1 MVSVQGDLPVAEVAD
16 SPGEADASN
25 HPSPEPPEPASRGKL
40 VELRNLTNRRLVI
53 RPDNGPL
60 LVIPPLDVL
69 PVAKEVLKNDVLCR
83 AQDARIVGW
92 QTNEER
98 ALSLDD
104 VFKWAAWGLL
114 ITFIGVV
121 GLTGSDTKDTSF
133 SLAVLAVGAVCLCIA
148 TGMAIA
154 YVGRLGNVF
163 SGVQRALGRLREMLF
178 FAAATLI
185 VLAFPAAFLYFGAN
199 VSRLYREAVEDPGV
213 NAQAVRLHE
222 AAAEKLVDLAI
233 QGLCIVG
240 ASVLP
245 IVLYF
250 VFDKVKLRTLRERFN
265 REVFRLDPGVL
276 TLADVQ
282 AKYGQVIDEV
292 YGRRSDNRLL
302 PGARSPILLAAAVI
316 TVGWSVALL
325 DTLVQHRTD
334 VFGSAPLTTL
344 LAPTPSAA
352 TYAFLGSYFYA
363 LNAVL
368 RGYVR
373 GDLRPKTYAEVAG
386 RIVGVV
392 VLAFVLERLTGALG
406 GEAGSAPLLVLAF
419 MAGIVPDTVLVRL
432 QETVQRVFGRSRVL
446 ARLAKTYESQPLT
459 DIEGIDIYDRARLG
473 SEGVTN
479 VEGLA
484 HHDLVDLLLRT
495 RIPATRLV
503 DWVDQ
508 AILRLHCE
516 FEREGDRGA
525 GHTHADS
532 LYERLRRHGIRT
544 ATDLEMAYAGA
555 LDRNEGDVF
564 LQIGD
569 GAGGAAH
576 PLRVLLDALVDDEWM
591 PNLRFWRLPCHQDP
605 PAELGLPEAF
615 ANDPTLAGMLATAN
629 LGPPWKR
636 DAPAV
641 CP

>member
-1 MVSVQGDLPVAEVAD
+1 MVSVPGDVSEAEAD
-16 SPGEADASN
+16 GRPGAGEAPNTPATE
-25 HPSPEPPEPASRGKL
+25 HPAPASRGKP
-40 VELRNLTNRRLVI
+40 VELRNLTNRRLVL
-53 RPDNGPL
+53 RMHEGQL

-69 PVAKEVLKNDVLCR
+69 PVARSVLEDEVLRR
-83 AQDARIVGW
+83 AQEARILGW

-104 VFKWAAWGLL
+104 IFKWAGWGLL
-114 ITFIGVV
+114 IAFIGVV
-121 GLTGSDTKDTSF
+121 GLTGSETGDTSF
-133 SLAVLAVGAVCLCIA
+133 SLAILAVGAICLCIA
-148 TGMAIA
+148 GGMTLA
-154 YVGRLGNVF
+154 YLGRLRNVF
-163 SGVQRALGRLREMLF
+163 GGVQRALGRLREMLF
-178 FAAATLI
+178 FTAATLI

-199 VSRLYREAVEDPGV
+199 VSRLYHAALDNPGADP
-213 NAQAVRLHE
+213 QAVRLHE

-233 QGLCIVG
+233 VGLCIVG

-276 TLADVQ
+276 TLDDVQ

-325 DTLVQHRTD
+325 DTLVQHRAD
-334 VFGSAPLTTL
+334 VVGSAPLTTL
-344 LAPTPSAA
+344 LAPAPSAA

-406 GEAGSAPLLVLAF
+406 GESGSAPLLVLAF

-432 QETVQRVFGRSRVL
+432 QEAVQRVFGRSRIL

-516 FEREGDRGA
+516 FEGDDRGSA
-525 GHTHADS
+525 HPSDS

-544 ATDLEMAYAGA
+544 ATDLEMAYSGA
-555 LDRNEGDVF
+555 LDRQQGPAF
-564 LQIGD
+564 LEIGD

-576 PLRVLLDALVDDEWM
+576 PLRIVLDAIVDDEWM
-591 PNLRFWRLPCHQDP
+591 PNLRFWRLRCHQDP
-605 PAELGLPEAF
+605 PEELRLPDAL
-615 ANDPTLAGMLATAN
+615 AADPTLAEMLATGS
-629 LGPPWKR
+629 LKPPWEGK
-636 DAPAV
+636 AGSV
-641 CP
+641 